1 MAIYGLAQ
9 SQADR
14 TLVGDFTR
22 LYIDSMYFTPNDDDV
37 KVVAKE

>member
-14 TLVGDFTR
+14 SLVGDFTKS
-22 LYIDSMYFTPNDDDV
+22 YIDSMYFTPKPKDGISS
-37 KVVAKE
+37 E